1 MYQVRDA
8 QTFAQWRS
16 LISASFVPLDAEP
29 LRPDP
34 AGAGTGRFRGRVGGR
49 RLKDVGMM
57 RVSASGHTVL
67 RTPELIAA
75 GGEGHYKLNLQLGGR
90 GLLLQ
95 DGRETVMRPG
105 DLAIYD
111 TQRPY
116 TLTFDGDFQT
126 LVLMFPQHLLGL
138 SPEDVAELTA
148 VSMGRGRPLGAAI
161 SPFLA
166 QIGEMLPTLQG
177 PIGHRLAMNVV
188 DLLATL
194 LANEV
199 YSKPDQAADGH
210 ARLLRRVQHHIEAHL
225 ADPGLGPREIA
236 AAHFI
241 STRTLHQI
249 FADAGHT
256 VAGWVRAR
264 RLERC
269 RRDLLDPLHAE
280 VPIGAI
286 GARWGLDDP
295 AHFSRVFRAAFG
307 SSPSR
312 YRQGGGV
319 A

>member
-1 MYQVRDA
+1 MYQMQEADGF
-8 QTFAQWRS
+8 TQWRR
-16 LISASFVPLDAEP
+16 LISTSFVPLGAEP
-29 LRPDP
+29 LRGRS
-34 AGAGTGRFRGRVGGR
+34 ASGAFRGRVGGR
-49 RLKDVGMM
+49 RLNDVGMM
-57 RVSASGHTVL
+57 QVSASGHTVR

-75 GGEGHYKLNLQLGGR
+75 GGEGNYKLSLQLDGR
-90 GLLLQ
+90 GMLLQ

-116 TLTFDGDFQT
+116 TLSFDGDFRT

-148 VSMGRGRPLGAAI
+148 VSMGRGQALGEAV

-177 PIGHRLAMNVV
+177 PIGYRLAMNVV
-188 DLLATL
+188 DLLSTL

-199 YSKPDQAADGH
+199 YAKPDQAADGH

-225 ADPGLGPREIA
+225 ADPRLGPQEIA

-241 STRTLHQI
+241 STRTLHQL

-256 VAGWVRAR
+256 VGAWVRER

-269 RRDLLDPLHAE
+269 RRDLLDPLHAH
-280 VPIGAI
+280 VPVGAI
-286 GARWGLDDP
+286 GARWGLVDA
-295 AHFSRVFRAAFG
+295 AHSSRAFRAAFG
-307 SSPSR
+307 ASPSQ
-312 YRQGGGV
+312 YRRTPR
-319 A
+319 